1 MDGPTSSLAAD
12 GMAFYFTFACKPP
25 HLAEICLQ
33 HGAGIIKVDFG
44 VHPT

>member
-1 MDGPTSSLAAD
+1 MDGPTISLAAD

-33 HGAGIIKVDFG
+33 QGAGTIKVDFG